1 MRLPILDTTSE
12 TSAGCCGGGDD
23 ASTDTCGCG
32 RPTPG
37 PAAPRRGVA
46 RRSFLRTATAV
57 TGGLAAFGAAL
68 SPLREIDRET
78 DDTFAGFFQKH
89 YKEMTP
95 EDKEAVF
102 ARIRERVRT
111 QHGVDATIADPP
123 PLDGVE
129 FVYALNLS
137 RCNGN
142 RRCVHACVAENNQG
156 RSPEMQYIRV
166 IEMPGGTLNLESGDH
181 RYDDATVPREGRW

>member
-1 MRLPILDTTSE
+1 MRLPILDNTAPASA
-12 TSAGCCGGGDD
+12 AGCCGGAAGTRDAGGRCACGSGD
-23 ASTDTCGCG
+23 S
-32 RPTPG
+32 
-37 PAAPRRGVA
+37 PAPPPRRGVA

-68 SPLREIDRET
+68 TPLRETDGET

-102 ARIRERVRT
+102 ARIRERVRA

-142 RRCVHACVAENNQG
+142 RRCVHACVAENNQS
-156 RSPEMQYIRV
+156 RSPEMQ
-166 IEMPGGTLNLESGDH
+166 
-181 RYDDATVPREGRW
+181 